1 MSGMPK
7 IIIERAGEILSELE
21 NKRLQGNTKTSE
33 ITKTISKR
41 VPEALQLSIF
51 ETVDPLAGQ
60 LKQAILNLDLNTMT
74 PIDCMLKIRE
84 LKNLLE
90 S

>member
-1 MSGMPK
+1 MPK
-7 IIIERAGEILSELE
+7 LIIERAGEILLELE
-21 NKRLQGNTKTSE
+21 NNRLEGNAPKVEKGRS
-33 ITKTISKR
+33 IPKKM
-41 VPEALQLSIF
+41 PEAVQLSIF
-51 ETVDPLAGQ
+51 ETVDPVAGQ
-60 LKQAILNLDLNTMT
+60 IKETLTNLDINTMT